1 MQAHNAS
8 VTGDL
13 GARAYH
19 HVVDALPSPV
29 VVLDARSAGCP
40 ILVTNAAFDRLTA
53 ALGPAGGRFLH
64 ELVDTG
70 PASPTSM
77 CHAIRAAGDG
87 ERGQRLRLGLT
98 QDQGDGRLWWVTLEP
113 LRDDD
118 GVWGVLA
125 AFAAEPAVDALQEGS
140 DRQHVLAQLAQRMTD
155 DGLWPGLAHAA
166 VACAVTTTGAR
177 RGVLLAPE
185 APDSYAIA
193 VRVAADDLLQTC
205 DAVTPAVV
213 ASGPTVQAWSADGAV
228 DDLPVWFA
236 GLPGWE
242 ELLLVRLS
250 VGGDQP
256 GVVVVADPQDGAWDN
271 AAVQRLRVVA
281 ALAASGLD
289 RARLDNQLTRLRAV
303 LRGAVNTTSRLV
315 QATDPAA
322 ARAQVL
328 DGLVFDM
335 GLAGAALWS
344 GDDEGSRPVLLLATG
359 VPPAVLE
366 RLSDLPA
373 NGPVGRVAHG
383 ERIDRVPEDST
394 VGRAW
399 PGHRVHLVPV
409 PPPSAGVLGVFVSAE
424 VPRLAEEVFA
434 SLAHALASAVQQVTL
449 HRRAQSVLNSL
460 QRELWPRVIDLPPE
474 VEVGHV
480 YQSATTGVAI
490 GGDFFDVFATAS
502 GHIGI
507 ACGDVSGKGLEAASL
522 TAMAVYS
529 LRAYALRGTTPHL
542 VMTMMNG
549 IVGTQTDPD
558 RFMTMAYARI
568 DPVEWSVQLSL
579 AGHPPPMLVGPDG
592 VQVLALPPDVPIGM
606 LTDSTYDEH
615 DFVLGP
621 GQSLVLYT
629 DGVTEAR
636 NGHDD
641 GRGLLGSERLEGVL
655 AGLTGA
661 GAQRIA
667 DGVWEAVQAWTGG
680 NTTDDCAIMILRR
693 PPALS

>member
-1 MQAHNAS
+1 M
-8 VTGDL
+8 
-13 GARAYH
+13 
-19 HVVDALPSPV
+19 VDALPWPV
-29 VVLDARSAGCP
+29 VVLDARSVGCP

-64 ELVDTG
+64 ELADTRS
-70 PASPTSM
+70 ASSASM
-77 CHAIRAAGDG
+77 CDAIRAAGDG
-87 ERGQRLRLGLT
+87 EGKQRLRLRLT
-98 QDQGDGRLWWVTLEP
+98 HEQGEGRLWWVTLEP
-113 LRDDD
+113 LHDDD

-125 AFAAEPAVDALQEGS
+125 AFAAEPATDALPASG
-140 DRQHVLAQLAQRMTD
+140 DRQQVLTQLAQRMTD
-155 DGLWPGLAHAA
+155 DGFWPELAHAA

-185 APDSYAIA
+185 PPDHYGLA
-193 VRVAADDLLQTC
+193 VRVGADDLLQTC
-205 DAVTPAVV
+205 DAVPPPVV
-213 ASGPTVQAWSADGAV
+213 AGGPPVQAWSVGDAG

-236 GLPGWE
+236 GKPGWE

-250 VGGDQP
+250 VGGGKP
-256 GVVVVADPQDGAWDN
+256 GVVVVADPEDGAWDD
-271 AAVQRLRVVA
+271 AAVQRLQVAA

-289 RARLDNQLTRLRAV
+289 RARLDDQLTRLQAV
-303 LRGAVNTTSRLV
+303 LRGAVSTTAGLV
-315 QATDPAA
+315 EATDPAA

-344 GDDEGSRPVLLLATG
+344 GGDEDGSPVLLSATG
-359 VPPAVLE
+359 VPPAVRE
-366 RLSDLPA
+366 RLATLPA
-373 NGPVGRVAHG
+373 NGPVGRVAQG
-383 ERIDRVPEDST
+383 ERIDRVPEGSV
-394 VGRAW
+394 VGSAW

-409 PPPSAGVLGVFVSAE
+409 PPPSAGVLGVFVSE
-424 VPRLAEEVFA
+424 DVPRLAEEVFA

-460 QRELWPRVIDLPPE
+460 QRELWPRVVDLPPE

-549 IVGTQTDPD
+549 IVGSQTTAD

-568 DPVEWSVQLSL
+568 DPVEWTVQLSL
-579 AGHPPPMLVGPDG
+579 AGHPPPMLLCPDG

-606 LTDSTYDEH
+606 LADSTYDEH

-641 GRGLLGSERLEGVL
+641 GRALLGSERLEQV
-655 AGLTGA
+655 LTGLVDA

-680 NTTDDCAIMILRR
+680 STTDDCAIMVLRR
-693 PPALS
+693 PPALA